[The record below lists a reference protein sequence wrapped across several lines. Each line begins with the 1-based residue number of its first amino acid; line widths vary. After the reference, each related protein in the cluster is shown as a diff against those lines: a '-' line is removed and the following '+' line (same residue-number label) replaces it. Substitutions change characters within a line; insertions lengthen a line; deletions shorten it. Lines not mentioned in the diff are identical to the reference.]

1 MAKPKYSSNVFFN
14 CPFDDGYIYLRNAM
28 VFSIYDCGFV
38 PRCSLEE
45 DNGGNVR
52 FEKIQNIIAESK
64 FGIHDI
70 SRTELD
76 EGTELPRF
84 NMPLEL
90 GVFIGAKKY
99 GNSQQKS
106 KNILVLDKE
115 PYRYQSFISDISG
128 HDIRSHN
135 NSPERLIKHV
145 RDWLNHASG
154 RKTIPGGKKILKR
167 YEEFLKDFPKIAEAV
182 ELEMDEV
189 TYNDYSNF
197 VSVWLRENVNASA

>member
-1 MAKPKYSSNVFFN
+1 MARTQYSSNVFFN
-14 CPFDDGYIYLRNAM
+14 CPFDDDYINLRNAM
-28 VFSIYDCGFV
+28 VFAIYDCGFI

-45 DNGGNVR
+45 DNGGHVR
-52 FEKIQNIIAESK
+52 FEKIQNLISESK

-76 EGTELPRF
+76 STTDLPRF

-99 GNSQQKS
+99 GGAQQKS
-106 KNILVLDKE
+106 KNILILDKE
-115 PYRYQSFISDISG
+115 KYRYQAFISDIAG
-128 HDIRSHN
+128 HDIRSHE
-135 NSPERLIKHV
+135 NSPEQLITHV
-145 RDWLNHASG
+145 RNWLSDASG

-167 YEEFLKDFPKIAEAV
+167 YQSFQSDLPEISNTVDL
-182 ELEMDEV
+182 ELDEL

-197 VSVWLRENVNASA
+197 VSEWLQEDASAEV